1 MSFDPHNH
9 TEILRS
15 LYQEILFQRKQY
27 PTVYALLSAMSHRL
41 LEAVQEENPRV
52 VFELR
57 SFLPALQDHTDEEV
71 MQRLGKIT
79 LADCQWVIAK
89 EYGYESW
96 TEVEQQGQGT
106 FDWSFEAAVDA
117 FLDGEKEKLQQLLAE
132 DPSLLSLHS
141 PFWHQA
147 GLIHYVGT
155 NGVEMWRQYVGPRFV
170 EMTQVL
176 LDAGADPHMSHYI
189 YGGNGDL
196 VGLIATSAH
205 PQDAGIVEE
214 LIQVVKS
221 S

>member
-9 TEILRS
+9 MEILRS
-15 LYQEILFQRKQY
+15 LYQEILSQRKQY

-52 VFELR
+52 AFEFR

-147 GLIHYVGT
+147 GLIH
-155 NGVEMWRQYVGPRFV
+155 
-170 EMTQVL
+170 
-176 LDAGADPHMSHYI
+176 
-189 YGGNGDL
+189 
-196 VGLIATSAH
+196 
-205 PQDAGIVEE
+205 
-214 LIQVVKS
+214 
-221 S
+221 